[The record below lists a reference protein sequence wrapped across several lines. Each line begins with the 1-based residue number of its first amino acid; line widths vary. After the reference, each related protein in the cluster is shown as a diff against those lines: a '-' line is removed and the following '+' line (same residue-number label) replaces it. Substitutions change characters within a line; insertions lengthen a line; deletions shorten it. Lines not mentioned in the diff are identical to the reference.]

1 MNRRT
6 FVLTLGSGLF
16 ATPASARAQGRK
28 VARVGWVGAWYS
40 RSGAATFLE
49 AFRLGMRD
57 RGYIEGQNLTI
68 DARWMEG
75 SVSHDEAASITAEL
89 VQSKVDVVVAQGASI
104 FGVKAAAGPV
114 PVLFGY
120 SGDPVAAKLV
130 ASLARPGGNLTGV
143 TFLTL
148 ELAGKRVELLK
159 EAAPRISRLAILFN
173 PLHIGEEEAV
183 RETQAA
189 TQRLGF
195 PLQSFAVH
203 SVAEV
208 TAALDTMVRDR
219 INGVVALPN
228 ALIMLQR
235 NAIAEFAVRHRVP
248 TISGWEDF
256 AIVDGNLMTYGPNLQ
271 QAWRHLAS
279 LVDKV
284 LKGAKPGDLPVEQ
297 PTTYQLIIN
306 LKTAKALGLTIP
318 QSLVL
323 RADRLIE

>member
-1 MNRRT
+1 MNRRA
-6 FVLTLGSGLF
+6 FVLTLGSGLL
-16 ATPASARAQGRK
+16 AAPGSAHAQGRK

-40 RSGAATFLE
+40 RTGAATFLD
-49 AFRLGMRD
+49 AFRLGMSD

-75 SVSHDEAASITAEL
+75 ASADEAARMTAEL
-89 VQSKVDVVVAQGASI
+89 VRSKVDVLVAQGAAV
-104 FGVKAAAGPV
+104 FGVKAAAGSV

-159 EAAPRISRLAILFN
+159 EAAPRISRLAILYN

-183 RETQAA
+183 RETRAA
-189 TQRLGF
+189 TQRLGL
-195 PLQSFAVH
+195 PLQAFAVH
-203 SVAEV
+203 SQAEV

-219 INGVVALPN
+219 VNGVVALPN
-228 ALIMLQR
+228 ALIMIQR
-235 NAIAEFAVRHRVP
+235 EAIAEFALRQHVP

-256 AIVDGNLMTYGPNLQ
+256 AVVDGNLMTYGPNLQ
-271 QAWRHLAS
+271 QAWRHLAK
-279 LVDKV
+279 LVDRV

-297 PTTYQLIIN
+297 PTTYQLLIN
-306 LKTAKALGLTIP
+306 LRTAKALGLTLP
-318 QSLVL
+318 QSMVL

>member
-1 MNRRT
+1 
-6 FVLTLGSGLF
+6 
-16 ATPASARAQGRK
+16 
-28 VARVGWVGAWYS
+28 
-40 RSGAATFLE
+40 
-49 AFRLGMRD
+49 MRD

-68 DARWMEG
+68 DARWME
-75 SVSHDEAASITAEL
+75 SVSPDEAASITAEL
-89 VQSKVDVVVAQGASI
+89 VRSKVDVLVAQGAAI
-104 FGVKAAAGPV
+104 FGVKAAAGSV
-114 PVLFGY
+114 PVVFGY

-130 ASLARPGGNLTGV
+130 ASLARPGGNLTGI

-159 EAAPRISRLAILFN
+159 EAAPRISRVAILFN

-183 RETQAA
+183 RETQTA
-189 TQRLGF
+189 TQRLGL
-195 PLQSFAVH
+195 PLQPFAVH
-203 SVAEV
+203 SIAEV
-208 TAALDTMVRDR
+208 TAALDTMVRGR

-271 QAWRHLAS
+271 EAWRYLAR

-284 LKGAKPGDLPVEQ
+284 LKGAKPSDLPVEQ

-318 QSLVL
+318 QSLML

>member
-6 FVLTLGSGLF
+6 FVLTLGSGLLG
-16 ATPASARAQGRK
+16 APGLARAQGRK
-28 VARVGWVGAWYS
+28 MARVGWVGAWYS
-40 RSGAATFLE
+40 RSGGATFLD
-49 AFRLGMRD
+49 AFRQGMRE

-68 DARWMEG
+68 DARWME
-75 SVSHDEAASITAEL
+75 SVSPDEAASITAEL
-89 VQSKVDVVVAQGASI
+89 VRSKVDVIVAQGASI
-104 FGVKAAAGPV
+104 FGVKAAAGSV

-130 ASLARPGGNLTGV
+130 ASLARPGGNLTGI

-173 PLHIGEEEAV
+173 PPHIGEEEAV
-183 RETQAA
+183 QETQAA
-189 TQRLGF
+189 TRRLGL
-195 PLQSFAVH
+195 PLQAFAVH

-256 AIVDGNLMTYGPNLQ
+256 AVVDGNLMTYGPNLQ
-271 QAWRHLAS
+271 EAWRYLAT
-279 LVDKV
+279 LADKV
-284 LKGAKPGDLPVEQ
+284 LKGTKPGDLPVER

-306 LKTAKALGLTIP
+306 LKTAKALGLAIP
-318 QSLVL
+318 PSLML

>member
-6 FVLTLGSGLF
+6 FVLTLGSGLL
-16 ATPASARAQGRK
+16 AAPGTARAQGRK

-49 AFRLGMRD
+49 AFRQGMRD
-57 RGYIEGQNLTI
+57 RGYVEGQNLTI

-75 SVSHDEAASITAEL
+75 VSHDEAASITAEL
-89 VQSKVDVVVAQGASI
+89 VRAKVDVVVAQGASI
-104 FGVKAAAGPV
+104 FGVKAAAGSV

-159 EAAPRISRLAILFN
+159 EAAPRVSRLAILFN

-189 TQRLGF
+189 TRRLGL
-195 PLQSFAVH
+195 PLQPFAVH

-219 INGVVALPN
+219 ANGVVALPN

-271 QAWRHLAS
+271 EAWRHLAT

-318 QSLVL
+318 QSLML

>member
-1 MNRRT
+1 
-6 FVLTLGSGLF
+6 
-16 ATPASARAQGRK
+16 
-28 VARVGWVGAWYS
+28 
-40 RSGAATFLE
+40 
-49 AFRLGMRD
+49 MRD

-68 DARWMEG
+68 DARWME
-75 SVSHDEAASITAEL
+75 SVSPDEAASITAEL
-89 VQSKVDVVVAQGASI
+89 VRSKVDVLVAQGASI
-104 FGVKAAAGPV
+104 FGVKAAAGSV

-130 ASLARPGGNLTGV
+130 ASLARPGGNLTGI

-183 RETQAA
+183 RESQTA
-189 TQRLGF
+189 TQRLGL
-195 PLQSFAVH
+195 PLQPFAVH
-203 SVAEV
+203 SVAEI
-208 TAALDTMVRDR
+208 TAALDTMVRGR

-235 NAIAEFAVRHRVP
+235 NAIAEFAIRHRVP

-256 AIVDGNLMTYGPNLQ
+256 AVDGNLMTYGPNLQ
-271 QAWRHLAS
+271 EAWRHLAT

-318 QSLVL
+318 QSLML

>member
-6 FVLTLGSGLF
+6 FVLTLGSGLL
-16 ATPASARAQGRK
+16 AAPGAARAQGRK

-40 RSGAATFLE
+40 RSGAATFLD
-49 AFRLGMRD
+49 AFRQGMRD
-57 RGYIEGQNLTI
+57 RGYIEGQNLMI
-68 DARWMEG
+68 DARWME
-75 SVSHDEAASITAEL
+75 SVSPDEAASITGEL
-89 VQSKVDVVVAQGASI
+89 VRSKVDVIVAQGVSV
-104 FGVKAAAGPV
+104 FGVKAAAGSV

-173 PLHIGEEEAV
+173 PLHVGEEEAV
-183 RETQAA
+183 RETQTA
-189 TQRLGF
+189 TQRLGL
-195 PLQSFAVH
+195 PLQPFAVH
-203 SVAEV
+203 SLAEV

-271 QAWRHLAS
+271 EAWRYLAT

-284 LKGAKPGDLPVEQ
+284 LKGAKPGDLPVER

-318 QSLVL
+318 QSLML

>member
-6 FVLTLGSGLF
+6 FALTLGSGLL
-16 ATPASARAQGRK
+16 AAPGWARAQGRK

-40 RSGAATFLE
+40 RSGAATFLD
-49 AFRLGMRD
+49 AFRQGMRD

-68 DARWMEG
+68 DARWME
-75 SVSHDEAASITAEL
+75 SVSPDEAASITAEL
-89 VQSKVDVVVAQGASI
+89 VRSKVDLLVAQGVSV
-104 FGVKAAAGPV
+104 FGVKAAAGSV
-114 PVLFGY
+114 PVVFGY

-159 EAAPRISRLAILFN
+159 EAAPRVSRLAILFN

-183 RETQAA
+183 RESQAA
-189 TQRLGF
+189 TRRLGL
-195 PLQSFAVH
+195 PLQAFAVH

-208 TAALDTMVRDR
+208 TAALDTMVRDH

-228 ALIMLQR
+228 ALIMFQR

-256 AIVDGNLMTYGPNLQ
+256 AVVDGNLMTYGPNLQ
-271 QAWRHLAS
+271 EAWRYLAT
-279 LVDKV
+279 LADKV
-284 LKGAKPGDLPVEQ
+284 LKGAKPGDLPVER

-318 QSLVL
+318 QSLIL

>member
-1 MNRRT
+1 
-6 FVLTLGSGLF
+6 
-16 ATPASARAQGRK
+16 
-28 VARVGWVGAWYS
+28 VGWVGAWYS
-40 RSGAATFLE
+40 RSGAATFLD
-49 AFRLGMRD
+49 AFRQGLRA
-57 RGYIEGQNLTI
+57 RGYVEGQNLTI

-75 SVSHDEAASITAEL
+75 ASPEEAASITAEL
-89 VQSKVDVVVAQGASI
+89 VRSKVDLLVAQGASV
-104 FGVKAAAGPV
+104 FGVKAAAGSV
-114 PVLFGY
+114 PVVFGY

-130 ASLARPGGNLTGV
+130 ESLPRPGGNLTGV

-159 EAAPRISRLAILFN
+159 EAAPRVSRLAILFN
-173 PLHIGEEEAV
+173 PWHIGEEEAV

-189 TQRLGF
+189 AQRLGLTLE
-195 PLQSFAVH
+195 PFAVH

-228 ALIMLQR
+228 ALIMMQR
-235 NAIAEFAVRHRVP
+235 SAIAEFAVRHRVP

-271 QAWRHLAS
+271 EAWRHLAT
-279 LVDKV
+279 LADKV
-284 LKGAKPGDLPVEQ
+284 LKGAKPSDLPVER
-297 PTTYQLIIN
+297 PTTYQLIVN
-306 LKTAKALGLTIP
+306 LKSAKALGLTLP

-323 RADRLIE
+323 RADRLID

>member
-6 FVLTLGSGLF
+6 FVLTVGSGLL
-16 ATPASARAQGRK
+16 AAPGVARAQGRK
-28 VARVGWVGAWYS
+28 AARVGWVGAWYS
-40 RSGAATFLE
+40 REGAATFLD
-49 AFRLGMRD
+49 AFRQGMRE

-68 DARWMEG
+68 DARWME
-75 SVSHDEAASITAEL
+75 SASADEAAGLTAEL
-89 VQSKVDVVVAQGASI
+89 VRSKVDVLVAAGASI
-104 FGVKAAAGPV
+104 FGVKAAAGSV
-114 PVLFGY
+114 PVVFGY

-159 EAAPRISRLAILFN
+159 EAAPRTSRLAILFN

-183 RETQAA
+183 RESQAA
-189 TQRLGF
+189 TQRLGLE
-195 PLQSFAVH
+195 LQPFAVH
-203 SVAEV
+203 SLAEV
-208 TAALDTMVRDR
+208 TAALDTMARGR

-228 ALIMLQR
+228 SLIMSQR

-248 TISGWEDF
+248 TMSGWEDF

-271 QAWRHLAS
+271 EAWRHLAT

-284 LKGAKPGDLPVEQ
+284 LKGAKPDDLPVER

-306 LKTAKALGLTIP
+306 LRTAKTLGLTIP
-318 QSLVL
+318 RSLLL
-323 RADRLIE
+323 RADRLIQ

>member
-6 FVLTLGSGLF
+6 FVLTLGSGLL
-16 ATPASARAQGRK
+16 AAPGSARAQGRK

-40 RSGAATFLE
+40 RSGAATFLD
-49 AFRLGMRD
+49 AFRQGMRD

-68 DARWMEG
+68 DARWME
-75 SVSHDEAASITAEL
+75 SVSPDEAASITAEL
-89 VQSKVDVVVAQGASI
+89 VRSKVDVLVAQGASI
-104 FGVKAAAGPV
+104 FGVKAAAGSV

-130 ASLARPGGNLTGV
+130 SSLARPGGNLTGI

-183 RETQAA
+183 RESQTA
-189 TQRLGF
+189 TQRLGL
-195 PLQSFAVH
+195 PLQPFAVH

-208 TAALDTMVRDR
+208 TAALDTMVRGR

-235 NAIAEFAVRHRVP
+235 SAIAEFAIRHRVP

-256 AIVDGNLMTYGPNLQ
+256 AVDGNLMTYGPNLQ
-271 QAWRHLAS
+271 EAWRYLAT

-318 QSLVL
+318 QSLML
-323 RADRLIE
+323 LADRLIE

>member
-6 FVLTLGSGLF
+6 FVLTLGSGLL
-16 ATPASARAQGRK
+16 AAPGSARAQGRK

-40 RSGAATFLE
+40 RSGAATFLD
-49 AFRLGMRD
+49 AFRQGMRD

-68 DARWMEG
+68 DARWME
-75 SVSHDEAASITAEL
+75 SVSPDEAASITAEL
-89 VQSKVDVVVAQGASI
+89 VRSKVDVIVAQGASI

-114 PVLFGY
+114 PVVFGY
-120 SGDPVAAKLV
+120 SGDPVAANLV

-148 ELAGKRVELLK
+148 ELAGKRVELLR
-159 EAAPRISRLAILFN
+159 EAAPRVSRLAILFN
-173 PLHIGEEEAV
+173 PLHVGEEEAV
-183 RETQAA
+183 RDSQAA
-189 TQRLGF
+189 TQRLGL
-195 PLQSFAVH
+195 PLQAFAVR

-208 TAALDTMVRDR
+208 TAALDTMVRGH
-219 INGVVALPN
+219 INGLVALPN

-235 NAIAEFAVRHRVP
+235 SAIAEYAVRHRVP

-271 QAWRHLAS
+271 EAWRYLAT

-284 LKGAKPGDLPVEQ
+284 LKGAKPGDLPVER

>member
-6 FVLTLGSGLF
+6 FVLTLGSGLVG
-16 ATPASARAQGRK
+16 APGPARAQGRK

-40 RSGAATFLE
+40 RSGAATFLD
-49 AFRLGMRD
+49 AFRQGMRD
-57 RGYIEGQNLTI
+57 RGYIDGQNLTI
-68 DARWMEG
+68 DARWME
-75 SVSHDEAASITAEL
+75 SVSPDEAASITAEL
-89 VQSKVDVVVAQGASI
+89 VRSKVDVLVAQGASI
-104 FGVKAAAGPV
+104 FGVKAAAGSV

-159 EAAPRISRLAILFN
+159 EAAPRVSRLAILFN

-183 RETQAA
+183 RESQTA
-189 TQRLGF
+189 TQRLGL
-195 PLQSFAVH
+195 PLQPFAVH

-208 TAALDTMVRDR
+208 TAALDTMVRGR

-271 QAWRHLAS
+271 EAWRYLAT

-306 LKTAKALGLTIP
+306 LKTAKVLGLTIP
-318 QSLVL
+318 QSLML

>member
-6 FVLTLGSGLF
+6 FVLTLGSGLLG
-16 ATPASARAQGRK
+16 APGSARAQGRK

-40 RSGAATFLE
+40 RSGAATFLD
-49 AFRLGMRD
+49 AFRQGMRD

-68 DARWMEG
+68 DARWME
-75 SVSHDEAASITAEL
+75 SVSADEAASITAEL
-89 VQSKVDVVVAQGASI
+89 VRSKVDVLVAQGASI
-104 FGVKAAAGPV
+104 FGVKAAAGSV

-130 ASLARPGGNLTGV
+130 ASLARPGGNLTGI

-183 RETQAA
+183 RESQAA
-189 TQRLGF
+189 TQRLGL
-195 PLQSFAVH
+195 PLQPFAVH

-208 TAALDTMVRDR
+208 TAALDTMVRGR

-256 AIVDGNLMTYGPNLQ
+256 AVDGNLMTYGPNLQ
-271 QAWRHLAS
+271 EAWRYLAT

-318 QSLVL
+318 QSLML